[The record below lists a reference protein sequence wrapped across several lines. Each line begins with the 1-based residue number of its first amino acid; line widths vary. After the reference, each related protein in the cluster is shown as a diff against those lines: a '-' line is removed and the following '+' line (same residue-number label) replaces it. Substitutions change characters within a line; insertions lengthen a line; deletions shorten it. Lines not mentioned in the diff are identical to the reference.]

1 MKRVGIGIPD
11 PTQTSSATFDTSEH
25 FCDVFT
31 ASLINGEALNIRAH
45 APQVDYGREVGQEM
59 GMGRK
64 EGETRALKSN
74 VGKKVK

>member
-1 MKRVGIGIPD
+1 MKRARIGILYPSHTA
-11 PTQTSSATFDTSEH
+11 PANFEMLEH
-25 FCDVFT
+25 FCEVIT